1 MSGESRMSD
10 PVLNRRRFQEMMQR
24 PDAEIDLARAALIVA
39 AENDPL
45 LDVDDEM
52 AKLDRWA
59 EELSRRID
67 PQWNSLQRLAR
78 LRTFMYEELG
88 FKGDVQGYYSPA
100 NSLLHSVMSRRLG
113 IPLTLSIV
121 FMEIGWRIG
130 VPFEGVGFP
139 GHFLVRL
146 TGEPGDLLLD
156 PYDHGGSVHEEDCRR
171 MIELTSGGTVPYD
184 PSMIRSLGKRAMIA
198 RLLFN
203 LKVACLKASD
213 DTGALAAVE
222 RLLLLH
228 PDDPPELRDRGLLLY
243 RMDRY
248 REARASLE
256 AYLRARSDALDRE
269 VVERHLTAL
278 QMMLASDRPKR

>member
-1 MSGESRMSD
+1 MSD
-10 PVLNRRRFQEMMQR
+10 PAINRHQFQEMMQR
-24 PDAEIDLARAALIVA
+24 PDAEIDLARTALIVA
-39 AENDPL
+39 AENDPA
-45 LDVDDEM
+45 LDVDEEM
-52 AKLDRWA
+52 GRLERWA
-59 EELSRRID
+59 QELSRRID
-67 PQWNSLQRLAR
+67 PAWNSLQRLAR

-156 PYDHGGSVHEEDCRR
+156 PYDHGASVHEEDCRR
-171 MIELTSGGTVPYD
+171 MIELTTGGTVPYD
-184 PSMIRSLGKRAMIA
+184 PSMIRSLGKRDMIA

-203 LKVACLKASD
+203 LKVACLKARD
-213 DTGALAAVE
+213 DRGALSAIE
-222 RLLLLH
+222 RLLVLH
-228 PDDPPELRDRGLLLY
+228 PEDPPELRDRGLLLY
-243 RMDRY
+243 RLDRY
-248 REARASLE
+248 REASASLT
-256 AYLRARSDALDRE
+256 AYLRVRPQALDRE

-278 QMMLASDRPKR
+278 QMILGSERPRS

>member
-1 MSGESRMSD
+1 MSD
-10 PVLNRRRFQEMMQR
+10 PAMIRQHLLEMLQR
-24 PDAEIDLARAALIVA
+24 PDAQIDLARAALLVA
-39 AENDPL
+39 AENDPS
-45 LDVDDEM
+45 LDVDAEM
-52 AKLDRWA
+52 ERLERWA
-59 EELSRRID
+59 GELNRRID
-67 PQWNSLQRLAR
+67 PSWNNLQRLAR
-78 LRTFMYEELG
+78 LRTFMYEDLG
-88 FKGDVQGYYSPA
+88 FKGDVRGYYSPA

-156 PYDHGGSVHEEDCRR
+156 PYDHGASVHEDDCRR
-171 MIELTSGGTVPYD
+171 MIQLTTGGTVPYD
-184 PSMIRSLGKRAMIA
+184 ASMIRSLGKRDMIG

-203 LKVACLKASD
+203 LKVACLKAGD
-213 DTGALAAVE
+213 DVGALSAVE

-228 PDDPPELRDRGLLLY
+228 PNDPPELRDRGLLLY

-248 REARASLE
+248 RDARISLE
-256 AYLRARSDALDRE
+256 AYLRARPQALDRE
-269 VVERHLTAL
+269 VIERHLSAL
-278 QMMLASDRPKR
+278 DMMLALDPPPQA

>member
-1 MSGESRMSD
+1 MSGEPRMSD
-10 PVLNRRRFQEMMQR
+10 PAQNRRRFLEMMQR

-45 LDVDDEM
+45 LDVDAEM

-59 EELSRRID
+59 AELSRRID

-88 FKGDVQGYYSPA
+88 FKGDVRGYYSPA
-100 NSLLHSVMSRRLG
+100 NSLLHSVMDRRLG

-171 MIELTSGGTVPYD
+171 MIELTSGGMVPYD
-184 PSMIRSLGKRAMIA
+184 PSMIRSLGKRDMIA

-203 LKVACLKASD
+203 LKVACLKAGD
-213 DTGALAAVE
+213 DKGALASVE

-256 AYLRARSDALDRE
+256 HYLRARPDALDRE
-269 VVERHLTAL
+269 VVERHLAAL
-278 QMMLASDRPKR
+278 QMMLASEGPR

>member
-1 MSGESRMSD
+1 M
-10 PVLNRRRFQEMMQR
+10 LQR
-24 PDAEIDLARAALIVA
+24 PDAQIDLARAALLVA
-39 AENDPL
+39 AENDPT
-45 LDVDDEM
+45 LDVDTEM
-52 AKLDRWA
+52 ARLEQWA
-59 EELSRRID
+59 GELGRRID
-67 PQWNSLQRLAR
+67 PSWNNLQRLAR
-78 LRTFMYEELG
+78 LRTFMYEDLG
-88 FKGDVQGYYSPA
+88 FKGDVRGYYSPA

-156 PYDHGGSVHEEDCRR
+156 PYDHGASVHEEDCRR
-171 MIELTSGGTVPYD
+171 MIELTTGGTVPYD
-184 PSMIRSLGKRAMIA
+184 PSMIRSLGKRDMIA

-203 LKVACLKASD
+203 LKVSCLKAND
-213 DTGALAAVE
+213 DPGALSAVE

-248 REARASLE
+248 RDARGSLL
-256 AYLRARSDALDRE
+256 AYLRARPDALDRE
-269 VVERHLTAL
+269 VIERHLAAL
-278 QMMLASDRPKR
+278 EMMLSDGPPRSA

>member
-1 MSGESRMSD
+1 MSD
-10 PVLNRRRFQEMMQR
+10 PVNIRRRFLEMLQR
-24 PDAEIDLARAALIVA
+24 PDAELDLALTALLVA
-39 AENDPL
+39 AENDSS
-45 LDVDDEM
+45 LDVEAEM
-52 AKLDRWA
+52 ARLDRWA
-59 EELSRRID
+59 EQLGRRID
-67 PQWNSLQRLAR
+67 PAWNNLQRLAR

-156 PYDHGGSVHEEDCRR
+156 PYDHGASVHEEDCRR
-171 MIELTSGGTVPYD
+171 MIELTTGGTVPYD

-203 LKVACLKASD
+203 LKVACLKAGD
-213 DTGALAAVE
+213 DNGALSAVE

-228 PDDPPELRDRGLLLY
+228 PDDPPEMRDRGLLLY

-248 REARASLE
+248 REALVSLR
-256 AYLRARSDALDRE
+256 AYLRARPEALDRE
-269 VVERHLTAL
+269 VIERQLAAL
-278 QMMLASDRPKR
+278 QMMLSMEPPKS

>member
-1 MSGESRMSD
+1 MSEPALIRQ
-10 PVLNRRRFQEMMQR
+10 RFLEMMQR
-24 PDAEIDLARAALIVA
+24 ADADIDLARSALLVA
-39 AENDPL
+39 AENDPA
-45 LDVDDEM
+45 LDVDAEM
-52 AKLDRWA
+52 TRLDDWA
-59 EELSRRID
+59 RRLSERLD
-67 PQWNSLQRLAR
+67 PSWNSLQRLAR

-88 FKGDVQGYYSPA
+88 FKGDVRGYYSPA

-156 PYDHGGSVHEEDCRR
+156 PYDRGASVHEDDCRR
-171 MIELTSGGTVPYD
+171 MIEMTTGGTVPFD
-184 PSMIRSLGKRAMIA
+184 PSMTRSLGKKDMIA

-203 LKVACLKASD
+203 LKVACLKAND
-213 DTGALAAVE
+213 DCGALSAVE

-228 PDDPPELRDRGLLLY
+228 PNDASEVRDHGLLLY

-248 REARASLE
+248 REARESLE
-256 AYLRARSDALDRE
+256 GYLRARPDALDRE
-269 VVERHLTAL
+269 VIERHLAAL
-278 QMMLASDRPKR
+278 AMMLASAPP

>member
-1 MSGESRMSD
+1 MLLRSE
-10 PVLNRRRFQEMMQR
+10 PQF
-24 PDAEIDLARAALIVA
+24 DLARAALLVA
-39 AENDPL
+39 AESDPA
-45 LDVDDEM
+45 LDVDAEM
-52 AKLDRWA
+52 ARLEQWA
-59 EELSRRID
+59 GELNRRID
-67 PQWNSLQRLAR
+67 PAWNNLQRLAR
-78 LRTFMYEELG
+78 LRTFMYEDLG
-88 FKGDVQGYYSPA
+88 FKGDVRGYYSPA

-156 PYDHGGSVHEEDCRR
+156 PYDHGASVHEEDCRR
-171 MIELTSGGTVPYD
+171 MIQLTTGGTVPYD
-184 PSMIRSLGKRAMIA
+184 PSMIRSLGKRDMIA

-203 LKVACLKASD
+203 LKVACLKTND
-213 DTGALAAVE
+213 DPGALSAVE

-228 PDDPPELRDRGLLLY
+228 PNDPPELRDRGLLLY

-248 REARASLE
+248 RDARSSLE
-256 AYLRARSDALDRE
+256 AYLRARTDALDRE
-269 VVERHLTAL
+269 VIERHLSAL
-278 QMMLASDRPKR
+278 DMMLAGEPPKQV

>member
-1 MSGESRMSD
+1 MPD
-10 PVLNRRRFQEMMQR
+10 PTLIRQHFRDMLQR
-24 PDAEIDLARAALIVA
+24 PDAQIDLARAALLVA
-39 AENDPL
+39 AENDPT
-45 LDVDDEM
+45 LDVDAEM
-52 AKLDRWA
+52 ARLEQWA
-59 EELSRRID
+59 GELGRRID
-67 PQWNSLQRLAR
+67 PSWNNLQRLAR
-78 LRTFMYEELG
+78 LRTFMYEDLG
-88 FKGDVQGYYSPA
+88 FKGDVRSYYSPA

-156 PYDHGGSVHEEDCRR
+156 PYDHGASVHEEDCRR
-171 MIELTSGGTVPYD
+171 MIQLTTGGTVPYD
-184 PSMIRSLGKRAMIA
+184 PSMIRSLGKRDMIA

-203 LKVACLKASD
+203 LKVSCLKAND
-213 DTGALAAVE
+213 DPGALSAVE

-228 PDDPPELRDRGLLLY
+228 PNDPPELRDRGLLLY

-248 REARASLE
+248 RDARASLQ
-256 AYLRARSDALDRE
+256 AYLRARPDALDRE
-269 VVERHLTAL
+269 VIERHLSAL
-278 QMMLASDRPKR
+278 DMMLASEHPRQT

>member
-1 MSGESRMSD
+1 MSD
-10 PVLNRRRFQEMMQR
+10 PALTRRRFHEMIQR

-39 AENDPL
+39 AENDPA
-45 LDVDDEM
+45 LDVDAEM

-59 EELSRRID
+59 QELARRID

-78 LRTFMYEELG
+78 LRAFMYEELG

-156 PYDHGGSVHEEDCRR
+156 PYDHGASVHEEDCRR
-171 MIELTSGGTVPYD
+171 MIELTTGGTVPYD
-184 PSMIRSLGKRAMIA
+184 PSMIRSLGKRDMIA

-203 LKVACLKASD
+203 LKVACLKAGD
-213 DTGALAAVE
+213 DKGALAAVE

-228 PDDPPELRDRGLLLY
+228 PDDAPEMRDRGLLLY

-248 REARASLE
+248 REALSSLL
-256 AYLRARSDALDRE
+256 AYLRVRPDALDRE
-269 VVERHLTAL
+269 VIERHLTAL
-278 QMMLASDRPKR
+278 HMMLSGGPPR

>member
-1 MSGESRMSD
+1 MSD
-10 PVLNRRRFQEMMQR
+10 PALIRQHFLEMLQR
-24 PDAEIDLARAALIVA
+24 PDAQIDLARAALLVA
-39 AENDPL
+39 AENDPS
-45 LDVDDEM
+45 LDVDAEM
-52 AKLDRWA
+52 ARLETWA
-59 EELSRRID
+59 GELNRRID
-67 PQWNSLQRLAR
+67 PSWNSLQRLAR
-78 LRTFMYEELG
+78 LRTFMYEDLG
-88 FKGDVQGYYSPA
+88 FKGDVRGYYSPA

-156 PYDHGGSVHEEDCRR
+156 PYDHGASVHEDDCRR
-171 MIELTSGGTVPYD
+171 MIQLTTGGTVPYD
-184 PSMIRSLGKRAMIA
+184 PSMIRSLGKRDMIG

-203 LKVACLKASD
+203 LKVACLKTGD
-213 DTGALAAVE
+213 DVGALSAVE

-228 PDDPPELRDRGLLLY
+228 PNDPPELRDRGLLLY

-248 REARASLE
+248 RDARSSLA
-256 AYLRARSDALDRE
+256 AYLRARPQALDRE
-269 VVERHLTAL
+269 LIERHLAAL
-278 QMMLASDRPKR
+278 EMMLALGPPPEG

>member
-1 MSGESRMSD
+1 MSD
-10 PVLNRRRFQEMMQR
+10 PALIRQRFHEMMQR
-24 PDAEIDLARAALIVA
+24 PEAEIDLARTALLVA
-39 AENDPL
+39 AENDPA
-45 LDVDDEM
+45 LDVDTEM
-52 AKLDRWA
+52 ARLDAWA
-59 EELSRRID
+59 KELGRRIE
-67 PQWNSLQRLAR
+67 PGWNSLQRLAR

-88 FKGDVQGYYSPA
+88 FKGDVRGYYSPA
-100 NSLLHSVMSRRLG
+100 NSMLHSVMTRRLG

-156 PYDHGGSVHEEDCRR
+156 AYDHGASVHEEDCRR
-171 MIELTSGGTVPYD
+171 MIELTTGGTVPYD
-184 PSMIRSLGKRAMIA
+184 PKMIRSLGKKDMIA

-213 DTGALAAVE
+213 DRGALSAVE

-228 PDDPPELRDRGLLLY
+228 PNEPPELRDRGLLLY
-243 RMDRY
+243 KLDRY
-248 REARASLE
+248 REARSSLS
-256 AYLRARSDALDRE
+256 AYLKYRPDALDRE
-269 VVERHLTAL
+269 VVERHLAAL
-278 QMMLASDRPKR
+278 QMMLAGPPAKDEGEKQ

>member
-1 MSGESRMSD
+1 M
-10 PVLNRRRFQEMMQR
+10 NRREFQEMMQR
-24 PDAEIDLARAALIVA
+24 PDAEIDLARTALIVA
-39 AENDPL
+39 AENDPT
-45 LDVDDEM
+45 LDVDAEM
-52 AKLDRWA
+52 ARLDRWA
-59 EELSRRID
+59 DELGRRID
-67 PQWNSLQRLAR
+67 PTWNNLQRLAR

-88 FKGDVQGYYSPA
+88 FKGDVRGYYSPA
-100 NSLLHSVMSRRLG
+100 NSLLHSVMARRLG

-156 PYDHGGSVHEEDCRR
+156 PYDHGASVHEEDCRR
-171 MIELTSGGTVPYD
+171 MIELTTGGTVPYD
-184 PSMIRSLGKRAMIA
+184 PSMIRSLGKRDMIA

-203 LKVACLKASD
+203 LKVACLKAGD
-213 DTGALAAVE
+213 DKGALSAVE

-243 RMDRY
+243 RLDRY
-248 REARASLE
+248 REARSSLE
-256 AYLRARSDALDRE
+256 AYLRARPDALDRE
-269 VVERHLTAL
+269 VVERQLAAL
-278 QMMLASDRPKR
+278 QMMLADDPPR

>member
-1 MSGESRMSD
+1 MSD
-10 PVLNRRRFQEMMQR
+10 PIMNRHQFQEMMQR
-24 PDAEIDLARAALIVA
+24 PDAEIDLARTALIVA
-39 AENDPL
+39 AENDPT
-45 LDVDDEM
+45 LDVDEEM
-52 AKLDRWA
+52 ARLDRWA
-59 EELSRRID
+59 QELARRID
-67 PQWNSLQRLAR
+67 PAWNNLQRLAR

-88 FKGDVQGYYSPA
+88 FKGDVRGYYSPA

-156 PYDHGGSVHEEDCRR
+156 PYDHGTSVHEEDCRR
-171 MIELTSGGTVPYD
+171 MIELTTGGMVPYD

-203 LKVACLKASD
+203 LKVACLKAHD
-213 DTGALAAVE
+213 DPGALSAIE

-228 PDDPPELRDRGLLLY
+228 PDDPPEMRDRGLLLY

-256 AYLRARSDALDRE
+256 AYLRHRPDALDRE
-269 VVERHLTAL
+269 VIERHLAAL
-278 QMMLASDRPKR
+278 QMMLADDPPLN

>member
-1 MSGESRMSD
+1 M
-10 PVLNRRRFQEMMQR
+10 LQR
-24 PDAEIDLARAALIVA
+24 PDAQIDLARAALLVA
-39 AENDPL
+39 AENDPS
-45 LDVDDEM
+45 LDVDAEM
-52 AKLDRWA
+52 ARLEQWA
-59 EELSRRID
+59 HELGRRID
-67 PQWNSLQRLAR
+67 PSWNNLQRLAR
-78 LRTFMYEELG
+78 LRTFMYEDLG
-88 FKGDVQGYYSPA
+88 FKGDVRGYYSPA

-156 PYDHGGSVHEEDCRR
+156 PYDHGASVHEEDCRR
-171 MIELTSGGTVPYD
+171 MIELTTGGTVPYD
-184 PSMIRSLGKRAMIA
+184 PSMIRSLGKRDMIA

-203 LKVACLKASD
+203 LKVSCLKAND
-213 DTGALAAVE
+213 DPGALSAVE

-228 PDDPPELRDRGLLLY
+228 PNDPPELRDRGLLLY

-248 REARASLE
+248 RDARSSLL
-256 AYLRARSDALDRE
+256 AYLRARPDALDRE
-269 VVERHLTAL
+269 VIERHLSAL
-278 QMMLASDRPKR
+278 EMMLPSEPPKQG

>member
-1 MSGESRMSD
+1 MSEPALIRQ
-10 PVLNRRRFQEMMQR
+10 RFLEMMQR
-24 PDAEIDLARAALIVA
+24 PDADIELARSALLVA
-39 AENDPL
+39 AENDPA
-45 LDVDDEM
+45 LDVDAE
-52 AKLDRWA
+52 LTRLETWA
-59 EELSRRID
+59 QQLSDRID
-67 PQWNSLQRLAR
+67 PSWNNLQRLAR

-88 FKGDVQGYYSPA
+88 FKGDVRGYYSPA

-156 PYDHGGSVHEEDCRR
+156 PYDHGASVHEDDCKR
-171 MIELTSGGTVPYD
+171 MIELTTGGTVPFE
-184 PSMIRSLGKRAMIA
+184 PSMVRSLGKKDMIA

-203 LKVACLKASD
+203 LKVACLKAND
-213 DTGALAAVE
+213 DFGALSAVE

-228 PDDPPELRDRGLLLY
+228 PNDAPELRDRGLLMY
-243 RMDRY
+243 RLDRY
-248 REARASLE
+248 RDAHASLE
-256 AYLRARSDALDRE
+256 AYLRARPDALDRE
-269 VVERHLTAL
+269 LIEQHLAAL
-278 QMMLASDRPKR
+278 EMMLATPRRPPQA

>member
-1 MSGESRMSD
+1 MPD
-10 PVLNRRRFQEMMQR
+10 PALIRRHFRDMLQR
-24 PDAEIDLARAALIVA
+24 PDAQIDLARAALLVA
-39 AENDPL
+39 AENDPT
-45 LDVDDEM
+45 LDVETEM
-52 AKLDRWA
+52 ARLDQWA
-59 EELSRRID
+59 GELGRRID
-67 PQWNSLQRLAR
+67 PSWNNLQRLAR
-78 LRTFMYEELG
+78 LRTFMYEDLG
-88 FKGDVQGYYSPA
+88 FKGDVRGYYSPA

-156 PYDHGGSVHEEDCRR
+156 PYDHGASVHEEDCRR
-171 MIELTSGGTVPYD
+171 MIELTTGGTVPYD
-184 PSMIRSLGKRAMIA
+184 PSMIRSLGKRDMIA

-203 LKVACLKASD
+203 LKVSCLKAND
-213 DTGALAAVE
+213 DLGALSAVE

-248 REARASLE
+248 RDARGSLL
-256 AYLRARSDALDRE
+256 AYLRARPDALDRE
-269 VVERHLTAL
+269 VIERHLAAL
-278 QMMLASDRPKR
+278 EMMLSHEPPRPA

>member
-1 MSGESRMSD
+1 MPD
-10 PVLNRRRFQEMMQR
+10 PTLIRRHFQEMLQR
-24 PDAEIDLARAALIVA
+24 PDAHIDLARAALLVA
-39 AENDPL
+39 AENDPT
-45 LDVDDEM
+45 LDVEAEM
-52 AKLDRWA
+52 ARLDQWA
-59 EELSRRID
+59 GELGRRID
-67 PQWNSLQRLAR
+67 PSWNNLQRLAR
-78 LRTFMYEELG
+78 LRTFMYEDLG
-88 FKGDVQGYYSPA
+88 FKGDVRGYYSPA

-156 PYDHGGSVHEEDCRR
+156 PYDHGASVHEEDCRR
-171 MIELTSGGTVPYD
+171 MIQLTTGGTVPYD
-184 PSMIRSLGKRAMIA
+184 PSMIRSLGKRDMIA

-203 LKVACLKASD
+203 LKVSCLKTND
-213 DTGALAAVE
+213 DAGALSAVE

-228 PDDPPELRDRGLLLY
+228 PNEPPELRDRGLLLY

-248 REARASLE
+248 RDARSSLE
-256 AYLRARSDALDRE
+256 AYLRARPDALDRE
-269 VVERHLTAL
+269 VIERHLSAL
-278 QMMLASDRPKR
+278 DIMLSEERPPDA

>member
-1 MSGESRMSD
+1 MSEPALIRQ
-10 PVLNRRRFQEMMQR
+10 RFLEMMQR
-24 PDAEIDLARAALIVA
+24 PDADIELARSALLVA
-39 AENDPL
+39 AENDPA
-45 LDVDDEM
+45 LDVDAE
-52 AKLDRWA
+52 LTRLETWA
-59 EELSRRID
+59 QQLSDRID
-67 PQWNSLQRLAR
+67 PSWNNLQRLAR

-88 FKGDVQGYYSPA
+88 FKGDVRGYYSPA

-156 PYDHGGSVHEEDCRR
+156 PYDHGASVHEDDCKR
-171 MIELTSGGTVPYD
+171 MIELTTGGTVPFE
-184 PSMIRSLGKRAMIA
+184 PSMVRSLGKKDMIA

-203 LKVACLKASD
+203 LKVACLKAND
-213 DTGALAAVE
+213 DFGALSAVE

-228 PDDPPELRDRGLLLY
+228 PNDAPELRDRGLLMY
-243 RMDRY
+243 RLDRY
-248 REARASLE
+248 RDAHASLE
-256 AYLRARSDALDRE
+256 AYLRARPDALDRE
-269 VVERHLTAL
+269 LIEQHLAAL
-278 QMMLASDRPKR
+278 EMMLATPPRPPQA